1 MMGQID
7 FEHKNGTIFIVAHFW
22 RKKKNDESWW
32 TTLQVSVYITHF
44 LSLQ

>member
-22 RKKKNDESWW
+22 RKKKKMMKVDE
-32 TTLQVSVYITHF
+32 LLYK
-44 LSLQ
+44 